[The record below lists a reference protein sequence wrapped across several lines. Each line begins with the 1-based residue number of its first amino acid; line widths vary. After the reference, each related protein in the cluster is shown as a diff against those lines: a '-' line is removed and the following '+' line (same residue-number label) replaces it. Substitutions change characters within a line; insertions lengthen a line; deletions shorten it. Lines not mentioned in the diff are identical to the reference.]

1 MPILKRYSLKT
12 FFISVATGVLVFW
25 ACKFY
30 LIDIV
35 QVNSLSMSPVVM
47 QNKWVFIQP
56 YTFLSSDIKR
66 NDVIQLAAPAIN
78 QDSTQKPDLFFKRV
92 VALPHDT
99 IVVRQSAIYV
109 NGTALPLNNNL
120 LHNYII
126 KFKQKKDT
134 ALFSEAAITE
144 KYLVDDSCVYIVTL
158 TNAKF
163 FELKGRGIAIKE
175 NAEDS
180 GLYDENIF
188 PQQPK
193 IKWNKDFFGPLYIPK
208 KNDTLRL
215 DTNSIAIYKK
225 LITVFEN
232 NQLEVKG
239 DTILINRQPATYYI
253 ATQNYYFVVGD
264 NFDNSID
271 SRYWG
276 FIPQSAIKA
285 KLIK

>member
-12 FFISVATGVLVFW
+12 FLVSVLTGVLVFLG
-25 ACKFY
+25 CKFY
-30 LIDIV
+30 LIDIAHV
-35 QVNSLSMSPVVM
+35 DSLSMS
-47 QNKWVFIQP
+47 QIGGQSKWVFIRP
-56 YTFLSSDIKR
+56 YTFLSSEIKR
-66 NDVIQLAAPAIN
+66 DDIVQLAVPALN
-78 QDSTQKPDLFFKRV
+78 DSAQKPDLFFKRI

-99 IVVRQSAIYV
+99 VSVNESVVFV
-109 NGTALPLNNNL
+109 NGKKLDINNNL

-126 KFKQKKDT
+126 KLKQQKDT
-134 ALFSEAAITE
+134 SLFADESISE

-163 FELKGRGIAIKE
+163 FELKGKGVSIKE

-180 GLYDENIF
+180 GLYDESIF
-188 PQQPK
+188 PQQPR
-193 IKWNKDFFGPLYIPK
+193 IKWNKDFFGPLYIPQ

-215 DTNSIAIYKK
+215 DSINIAIYTK
-225 LITVFEN
+225 LITVFEKN
-232 NQLEVKG
+232 ELEIKG
-239 DTILINRQPATYYI
+239 DTILINKKPATYYI
-253 ATQNYYFVVGD
+253 AKQNYYFVIGD

-276 FIPQSAIKA
+276 FIPQSAIRS